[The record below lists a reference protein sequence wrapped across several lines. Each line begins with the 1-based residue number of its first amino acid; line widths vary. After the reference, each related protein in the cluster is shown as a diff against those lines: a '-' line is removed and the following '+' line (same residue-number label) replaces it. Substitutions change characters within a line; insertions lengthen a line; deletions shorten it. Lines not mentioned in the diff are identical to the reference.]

1 VGSLAPYDPGM
12 LAIIALVAA
21 SIGILSQPATSNPPQ
36 PPAATMKAV
45 RYHASG
51 GPEVLKYEDAP
62 KPEPKANE
70 VLIKVHA
77 AGVNPIDWKL
87 RSGRIGTGGMKFPIT
102 PGYDA
107 SGVVESVGGEVKDI
121 KAGDEVYTFVGLS
134 RSGAYAEYA
143 VARGVDVAKKPK
155 SIDHA
160 HAAGVPLA
168 ALTAWQA
175 LFDKAEL
182 EAGQTVLI
190 HAGAGGVGH
199 FAVQFAKAKGAKV
212 IATASAGNQAFL
224 KELGADQAIDYKTQK
239 FEEIVKDVDVALDA
253 VGGETLERTY
263 GVLKKGGAL
272 VSIAGTLDAGKV
284 KAGEIKGSRMLVAPS
299 GKQLA
304 EIAEL
309 IDAGKVKPHVGATF
323 KLEEAAKAHEASE
336 TGHARGKTVLI
347 VQ

>member
-1 VGSLAPYDPGM
+1 
-12 LAIIALVAA
+12 
-21 SIGILSQPATSNPPQ
+21 
-36 PPAATMKAV
+36 MKAV
-45 RYHASG
+45 RYHAFG
-51 GPEVLKYEDAP
+51 GPEVLKYEDTP

-77 AGVNPIDWKL
+77 AGVNPIDWKF
-87 RSGRIGTGGMKFPIT
+87 RSGKIGSGGMKFPIT

-107 SGVVESVGGEVKDI
+107 SGVVESVGGDVKDI
-121 KAGDEVYTFVGLS
+121 KAGDEVYSFVGLT
-134 RSGAYAEYA
+134 RSGTYAEYTI
-143 VARGVDVAKKPK
+143 ARAADVAKKPK

-175 LFDKAEL
+175 LFDKAKL

-199 FAVQFAKAKGAKV
+199 FALQFAKAKGARV

-224 KELGADQAIDYKTQK
+224 KELGADQTIDYKSQK
-239 FEEIVKDVDVALDA
+239 FEEIVKDVDVVLDA
-253 VGGETLERTY
+253 VGGETLERSY
-263 GVLKKGGAL
+263 GVLKRGGTL
-272 VSIAGTLDAGKV
+272 VSIAGAPDAAKM
-284 KAGEIKGSRMLVAPS
+284 KAGEIKGMRVLVAPNA
-299 GKQLA
+299 KQLA
-304 EIAEL
+304 EIADL

-323 KLEEAAKAHEASE
+323 KLKDAALAHELSE

-347 VQ
+347 VR